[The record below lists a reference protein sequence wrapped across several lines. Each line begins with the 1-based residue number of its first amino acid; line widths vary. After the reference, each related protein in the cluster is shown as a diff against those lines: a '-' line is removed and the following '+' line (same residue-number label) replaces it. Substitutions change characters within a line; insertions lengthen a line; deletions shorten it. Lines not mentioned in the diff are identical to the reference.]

1 MRVLLRLELEIWVRG
16 GVAFRHSIFCFW
28 AVYNITMLL
37 SNILYIVIML
47 RGHMCDGARGRL
59 NLGLCKRVSL
69 KVTPFLV
76 YACMC
81 LVGRVFVLMDSFSSV
96 LVRSIF
102 WGAFVDSFSVCL
114 SDTILISI
122 CALAW
127 FRFQKF
133 EKKCC

>member
-1 MRVLLRLELEIWVRG
+1 
-16 GVAFRHSIFCFW
+16 
-28 AVYNITMLL
+28 
-37 SNILYIVIML
+37 
-47 RGHMCDGARGRL
+47 
-59 NLGLCKRVSL
+59 
-69 KVTPFLV
+69 
-76 YACMC
+76 MC
-81 LVGRVFVLMDSFSSV
+81 LVGRAFVLMGSFSSV

-102 WGAFVDSFSVCL
+102 GGGVCLELVCVKRRADVRSIFLGAFVDSFSVCL

>member
-1 MRVLLRLELEIWVRG
+1 MALNRL
-16 GVAFRHSIFCFW
+16 
-28 AVYNITMLL
+28 N
-37 SNILYIVIML
+37 
-47 RGHMCDGARGRL
+47 RGRL

-81 LVGRVFVLMDSFSSV
+81 LVGRVFVLMGSFSSV
-96 LVRSIF
+96 LEFLCGLFF

>member
-1 MRVLLRLELEIWVRG
+1 
-16 GVAFRHSIFCFW
+16 
-28 AVYNITMLL
+28 
-37 SNILYIVIML
+37 
-47 RGHMCDGARGRL
+47 
-59 NLGLCKRVSL
+59 
-69 KVTPFLV
+69 
-76 YACMC
+76 MC
-81 LVGRVFVLMDSFSSV
+81 LVGRAFVLMGSFSSV

-133 EKKCC
+133 EKSAVNGMLFRGLHSNSEIMPPMLVRFAFVYFFGGF

>member
-1 MRVLLRLELEIWVRG
+1 MVLNRL
-16 GVAFRHSIFCFW
+16 
-28 AVYNITMLL
+28 N
-37 SNILYIVIML
+37 
-47 RGHMCDGARGRL
+47 RGRL
-59 NLGLCKRVSL
+59 NLGFCKRASL

-81 LVGRVFVLMDSFSSV
+81 LVGRAFVLMGSFSSV

-122 CALAW
+122 CVLAW

>member
-1 MRVLLRLELEIWVRG
+1 M
-16 GVAFRHSIFCFW
+16 
-28 AVYNITMLL
+28 
-37 SNILYIVIML
+37 
-47 RGHMCDGARGRL
+47 

-122 CALAW
+122 CALAR